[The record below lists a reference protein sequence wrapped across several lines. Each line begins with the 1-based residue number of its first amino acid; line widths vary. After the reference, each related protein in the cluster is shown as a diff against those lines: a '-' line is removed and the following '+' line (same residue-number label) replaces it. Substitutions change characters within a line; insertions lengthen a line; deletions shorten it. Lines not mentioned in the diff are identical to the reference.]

1 MTKDLTNGPP
11 LRLILA
17 FAAPLALGSLF
28 QQFYSLADTVIVGR
42 FLGVGALAAVGST
55 GSLHYMVLGFVM
67 GLCNGFAI
75 PMARAFGAKD
85 EAALRR
91 AVAGSVWLC
100 AGFGLALTVCTVALT
115 RPILLLMQTP
125 ADILDGAAAYIGMMF
140 AGIPAIFLYNM
151 VSALMRALGDS
162 KTPLYFLLLSSV
174 LNIGLDLALILLLNA
189 GVFGAALATVAS
201 QLVSGLLSLWV
212 LVRRFKLCLPRRGEW
227 APAARP
233 ALELCRAGVPMGLQC
248 SITAIGSVVL
258 QGAVN
263 GLGSV
268 TVAAVTAASKASM
281 LLSVPLE
288 SIGTAMATYAGQN
301 LGALRLDRVR
311 QGVRCSLAVGAAYS
325 AASFAVF
332 RLAGQWVLLLF
343 MDAGETAVLAQ
354 AQLVLF
360 WYSAFYLML
369 STLIVFRYTLQGLGC
384 SALAM
389 MAGAAEMA
397 ARALVAFW
405 LVPRFGILGAAFSNP
420 AAWAA
425 ACLYLAPV
433 YFIELPRLQNRINTE
448 VLSRRSSIAAAA
460 GPQAQK
466 RPSRRTAG

>member
-1 MTKDLTNGPP
+1 MTRDLTSGSP

-28 QQFYSLADTVIVGR
+28 QQFYNLADTIIVGR

-55 GSLHYMVLGFVM
+55 GSLNYLVLGFVM

-75 PMARAFGAKD
+75 PMAQAFGAKD
-85 EAALRR
+85 AEGLRR
-91 AVAGSVWLC
+91 SVAGAIWLC
-100 AGFGLALTVCTVALT
+100 VGCGALLTVLTVAYT

-125 ADILDGAAAYIGMMF
+125 PDILDDAAAYIGTMF

-162 KTPLYFLLLSSV
+162 KTPLYFLLLSSF
-174 LNIGLDLALILLLNA
+174 LNIGLDLWLILGLDA
-189 GVFGAALATVAS
+189 GVFGAAAATVAS
-201 QLVSGLLSLWV
+201 QLISGLLSLAV
-212 LVRRFKLCLPRRGEW
+212 LLRRFRLCVPQKGEW
-227 APAARP
+227 GLQPARAG
-233 ALELCRAGVPMGLQC
+233 ELCRIGVPMGLQC
-248 SITAIGSVVL
+248 SITAVGSLLL

-263 GLGSV
+263 GLGS
-268 TVAAVTAASKASM
+268 TAVASVTAAIKASM

-311 QGVRCSLAVGAAYS
+311 QGVRCAMGMGAVYS
-325 AASFAVF
+325 AAAFVIFQFAG
-332 RLAGQWVLLLF
+332 RWVLLLF
-343 MDAGETAVLAQ
+343 MDAGETAVLEGAEM
-354 AQLVLF
+354 VLF
-360 WYSAFYLML
+360 WNRACYLLL

-389 MAGAAEMA
+389 MAGVAEMA
-397 ARALVAFW
+397 ARTLVAFA
-405 LVPRFGILGAAFSNP
+405 LVPRFGLTGAALSNP

-425 ACLYLAPV
+425 ACLYLAPA
-433 YFIELPRLQNRINTE
+433 YLFMLPRLQNRVNTE
-448 VLSRRSSIAAAA
+448 ILSRRSSLAAA
-460 GPQAQK
+460 GQPQ
-466 RPSRRTAG
+466 PSADDPRREVG